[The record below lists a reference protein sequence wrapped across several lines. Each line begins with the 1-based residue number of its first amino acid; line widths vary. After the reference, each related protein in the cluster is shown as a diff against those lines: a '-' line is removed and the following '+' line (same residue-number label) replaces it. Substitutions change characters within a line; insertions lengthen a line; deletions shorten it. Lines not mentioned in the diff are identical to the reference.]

1 MTTAIRLLQ
10 ASVLCLLCTAGLHP
24 QTTAG
29 TAQPKPYEADGRSI
43 LGEGLRS
50 LGAYDMLTELLR
62 GGPRLS
68 GSQNAAKAVEW
79 GRRTMEELG
88 FQNVHLEPVMVPHWV
103 RGETEKAWITGSNI
117 PLTVCALGGSIATP
131 SGGITAGIVEVHT
144 FEELHALGDGAKGK
158 IIFFNRPMDRSLPQT
173 FQAYGGA
180 VDQRSQG
187 AVEAAKA
194 GGVAAIVRSMTMR
207 EDDKPHTG
215 AMGYA
220 EGVRKVPSA
229 AVSTIGAE
237 VLHRELAHDKNIS
250 VHLEL
255 SAETLPDVESANVV
269 GEITGSSNP
278 SEVIVIGGHLDS
290 WDKGQG
296 AHDDGSGC
304 VQTLEAL
311 RLLHKLG
318 LKPKRT
324 IRAVLFMNEENGL
337 RGGIGY
343 AAKERPDEKHLAA
356 MESDMG
362 GFSPVG
368 FGVQADSEIFEK
380 VSRWAYLFSAFDAD
394 HIRKGGGGSDISPL
408 GQKGVPMFALE
419 VDCQRYFDYHHSDN
433 DVLEAVNPREL
444 ELGSI
449 SLALMSYMI
458 AQEGL

>member
-1 MTTAIRLLQ
+1 MTTATRLLQ
-10 ASVLCLLCTAGLHP
+10 AGVLSLLCTAGLYP
-24 QTTAG
+24 QTTAA
-29 TAQPKPYEADGRSI
+29 TAQPRPYDAEAKGI
-43 LGEGLRS
+43 LSEGLRS

-68 GSQNAAKAVEW
+68 GSQNAANAVEW

-103 RGETEKAWITGSNI
+103 RGETEKAWITGSNTS
-117 PLTVCALGGSIATP
+117 LAVCALGGSIATP
-131 SGGITAGIVEVHT
+131 GGGITAGIVEVHS
-144 FEELHALGDGAKGK
+144 FEELRALGDGAKGK

-237 VLHRELAHDKNIS
+237 VLHRELARDKNIS

-255 SAETLPDVESANVV
+255 SAATLPDVESANVV
-269 GEITGSSNP
+269 GEITGSTRA

-311 RLLHKLG
+311 RLLHTLG

-343 AAKERPDEKHLAA
+343 AAKERPGETHLAA
-356 MESDMG
+356 IESDMG

-368 FGVQADSEIFEK
+368 FGVQADSAVFEK

-408 GQKGVPMFALE
+408 GQKGVPMVSLE

-433 DVLEAVNPREL
+433 DVLEAVNTREL
-444 ELGSI
+444 ELGAV
-449 SLALMSYMI
+449 SLAIMSYMI